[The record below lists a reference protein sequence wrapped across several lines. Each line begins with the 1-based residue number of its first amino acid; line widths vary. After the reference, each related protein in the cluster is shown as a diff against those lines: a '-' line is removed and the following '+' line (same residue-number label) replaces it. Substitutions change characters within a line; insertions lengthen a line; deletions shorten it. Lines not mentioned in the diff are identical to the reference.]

1 MRDKRSAGRSS
12 RKEHILAL
20 VLLSLLLW
28 LNPACQVTAQTA
40 AIPATVDVSAMGSA
54 TYSIP
59 VEVVPGTGGMQPNL
73 AIVYNSLGGNGQLGT
88 KWSLQGLSAITRTIP
103 DRYLDGYMNPITFN
117 ASDRYTLDGKRL
129 ILLDGVNYH
138 NGTALYCFEN
148 DDLSRIQLAYHGD
161 GTGFEC
167 ITADGSIIEY
177 GCTANA
183 RLTVGNA
190 VMSWMVNR
198 VTDAEGNSMTF
209 TYGQSNGE
217 IWIERIDY
225 TYNENALL
233 LTPYA
238 SVEFS
243 YGMLQHP
250 GDMYVSGRTFR
261 QSRLL
266 KDIAVQYQGNQVRR
280 YHLGYVQNGF
290 TAHLDTVTL
299 LNANDESLSTTRI
312 IWESPSEFTSDA
324 DNSAVPGGYTAVAG
338 NFNGDRLY
346 DVFAVN
352 RATSDPETFRLL
364 IRKPDGSYQNMSSQ
378 YQWQYGTPDFE
389 SMTACDM
396 DGDGIDEIVY
406 RTTGI
411 PTASCFALKLQV
423 DGNTVSAT
431 QLLLA
436 SDLFPGQPLLG
447 DFDGDG
453 VAEAMIP
460 VGVDRHFRQYGMEGM
475 NVNDTVNLLLKADA
489 MCAGDFTGDGKAD
502 LMLFKEQTGKVYS
515 YNTQTC
521 RWFNYGAFQLPDSC
535 RQAMAA
541 DFNGDGLTDLLLWV
555 KDNQDNLWVA
565 AINQGQSQWT
575 LNVMTDM
582 DVAHWMCP
590 LIGTESVPYPK
601 HPALILDVNGDG
613 RSDILQP
620 VEDLTVK
627 VYLSQGVYNNQF
639 NTVASHFSH
648 TDGQLFFTNM
658 SNRVQSYFTVG
669 DFDGNGIADL
679 MFYNPNLGTQPST
692 VKYFYRNSLGGH
704 YVERVTDAMR
714 KVVKFDYSTLSML
727 QRRYVGTDMNRMPF
741 PVVRNLLVSDCHG
754 GFDTTSYYYGD
765 VDYDLTRNAWLG
777 FRRFG
782 VFHDG
787 MLTEHT
793 FRRLPRTGGDAF
805 PLLVPDSMTVYS
817 MAPGTVP
824 TAWTYS
830 SGGMGW
836 TTPVDIPVERTRTLS
851 AALWRNSASGT
862 VLFMPYSREQ
872 RQTDSLNNTLT
883 VTTLTMDTTL
893 WRVKSKDVKRMYATG
908 STAIVDEETVSY
920 QYGNIMRPNGR
931 STQLPVRIVTRH
943 WNSPD
948 HTLYRETVRSLVYTQ
963 GRLSRETVADNG
975 DHSVV
980 TDYTYTVAG
989 TPKRVTVTPDGAA
1002 SRYTEHQYDGTYRFV
1017 IRSIDHAGNVTLA
1030 THDNA
1035 TGKVLT
1041 TTDING
1047 LVTRNHYDD
1056 WGRKVRIENPDG
1068 TVSETSYTFGGGGDF
1083 QQVSLLVTGTASGEP
1098 ERRSYYDA
1106 LGREIHTY
1114 EGGTGFSD
1122 AVYDR
1127 KGHLVRRTSIPYA
1140 YASASDGDKQW
1151 MVYSCDRFGRVVLD
1165 SSSHQRNSYSFHPLA
1180 YNGNSYQPY
1189 SSVTNNLGATSTTF
1203 YDAAGRVARVQDN
1216 GGTVDYLY
1224 DYTMQDG
1231 VLCDQTRITLG
1242 GHTTTIITDSRGNR
1256 LSLSDPDAGTTVSEY
1271 NAWDELVGQTDAN
1284 GNQTAIGY
1292 DNQGRMVLRTYTAV
1306 GGGSE
1311 SFGFEYNSSYTPN
1324 ERGKGKLARVTRD
1337 GATYRVFGYDAY
1349 GRLSSESKTI
1359 DGATHTHQYTYNA
1372 EGQLLTRTFPDAFS
1386 LRYVYDS
1393 HGRLRIVKDDAT
1405 GDAIYTVDSR
1415 TDIGQ
1420 PKLCWYGNGTGVRYI
1435 YNTQGLPVTI
1445 KYGYRELEDPVIIFD
1460 PDLRTRLDDPGSVDI
1475 YTVGDQYATLTYGYN
1490 DKGYIT
1496 SRGDLNTAQYE
1507 SYTYDA
1513 LGRLT
1518 QVSVDGVQNYYFG
1531 YDGSGN
1537 MTQNSRVSADYLG
1550 YDASQPHAVSSVR
1563 ATEGSISPSRCE
1575 VSYNRRNRPAS
1586 ITEEDWKLN
1595 LSYGAGLQRE
1605 KSVLTYEGN
1614 PVRTT
1619 LFISGDCEHEETPTF
1634 SRYIDYIKVGGQT
1647 VALHVYN
1654 ETANGDSIYY
1664 VQTDLLGSWERVVD
1678 ADKNVV
1684 QSSHFDPWGNRMS
1697 PTDWTSSQDG
1707 SGFRF
1712 HRGFTGHEHY
1722 DEFGII
1728 NMNARLYDPALGRFF
1743 SPDPQVQSPFSTQ
1756 GFNRYSYCGNNPVM
1770 YSDPDGEFAWMIP
1783 VIISTS
1789 IGIYSGG
1796 VIANNGE
1803 YNPFKWDYSSGK
1815 TWGYMGAGGIVGFA
1829 SGFLGWA
1836 ITTAQIPMANTIS
1849 LMASSFVNS
1858 VGTNLYTGGQTP
1870 ISISFGFGSYDIT
1883 NSVFHTFSK
1892 DNKWYENF
1900 AYSFGALAILP
1911 DIVSLVFGGGENI
1924 IINSEKTSKKGG
1936 KWGHSS
1942 ITNTYGE
1949 TIISVGPKGGYTAE
1963 SKNLIDIWRDSQL
1976 PADISWDNY
1985 WSEAGTWSVN
1995 LPNISTNILYKY
2007 VSKVTRWNLLFN
2019 SCVGH
2024 TTRALWLAGVPT
2036 LYLLHPHML
2045 NVQLFL
2051 RQLGIYSSPYVY
2063 QL

>member
-1 MRDKRSAGRSS
+1 MKKA
-12 RKEHILAL
+12 KILC
-20 VLLSLLLW
+20 LLSLLMLMHTAKD
-28 LNPACQVTAQTA
+28 LCAQTA
-40 AIPATVDVSAMGSA
+40 AIPATVDVSGAGA
-54 TYSIP
+54 AVYSIP
-59 VEVVPGTGGMQPNL
+59 IEVVPGTGGMQPNL
-73 AIVYNSLGGNGQLGT
+73 AIIYNSLGGNGQLGT

-209 TYGQSNGE
+209 TYSQSNGE

-266 KDIAVQYQGNQVRR
+266 KDIAVLYQGCQVRR

-299 LNANDESLSTTRI
+299 LNAHDEPLSSTRI
-312 IWESPSEFTSDA
+312 IWERPTEFTSDA
-324 DNSAVPGGYTAVAG
+324 DNSAVTARYKAVAG

-352 RATSDPETFRLL
+352 VSSPDPCTFRLML
-364 IRKPDGSYQNMSSQ
+364 RNPDGTYQTLSSV
-378 YQWQYGTPDFE
+378 YPWQNGTPDWE

-406 RTTGI
+406 RTTGY

-423 DGNTVSAT
+423 NGGTVSAS
-431 QLLLA
+431 QMLMV
-436 SDLFPGQPLLG
+436 SDYHPGQPLLG

-453 VAEAMIP
+453 VAEAMVP
-460 VGVDRHFRQYGMEGM
+460 VDTNRHFRQYGMEGM
-475 NVNDTVNLLLKADA
+475 NVNDTMNLLLKADA

-555 KDNQDNLWVA
+555 KNNQDNQWVA
-565 AINQGQSQWT
+565 AINQGQNLWT
-575 LNVMTDM
+575 LNVMTGMNVD
-582 DVAHWMCP
+582 HWMCP
-590 LIGTESVPYPK
+590 VSGTASIPCPKYPT
-601 HPALILDVNGDG
+601 LILDVNGDG

-648 TDGQLFFTNM
+648 TDGQLFFTQINY
-658 SNRVQSYFTVG
+658 SVQCYFTVG

-679 MFYNPNLGTQPST
+679 MFYNPNTGTQPST

-714 KVVKFDYSTLSML
+714 KTVKFEYSTLSML

-741 PVVRNLLVSDCHG
+741 PVVKNLLVSDCHG

-765 VDYDLTRNAWLG
+765 VDYDTLRKAWLG

-782 VFHDG
+782 MFHDG

-793 FRRLPRTGGDAF
+793 FKRLPRTGGGAF
-805 PLLVPDSMTVYS
+805 HLLVPDSTTVYS

-824 TAWTYS
+824 TAWLYS
-830 SGGMGW
+830 TGGMGW
-836 TTPVDIPVERTRTLS
+836 TTSADIPVERTRNFS
-851 AALWRNSASGT
+851 ASLWRNTASGT
-862 VLFMPYSREQ
+862 VAFMPYSREL

-908 STAIVDEETVSY
+908 SSDIADEEFVSC
-920 QYGNIMRPNGR
+920 QYSNILRPNGWR
-931 STQLPVRIVTRH
+931 TQLPVQIVTRH

-948 HTLYRETVRSLVYTQ
+948 HSLCRETTRTLAYTL
-963 GRLSRETVADNG
+963 GRLSRETVTDNG
-975 DHSVV
+975 GHSVV
-980 TDYTYTVAG
+980 TDYTYTDAG
-989 TPKRVTVTPDGAA
+989 TPKRVTVTPDMTT
-1002 SRYTEHQYDGTYRFV
+1002 SRYTDYQYDGTFRFV
-1017 IRSIDHAGNVTLA
+1017 TRCTDHAGNVTLA

-1041 TTDING
+1041 STDING
-1047 LVTRNHYDD
+1047 LVTRYEYDD
-1056 WGRKVRIENPDG
+1056 WGRRVRTENPDG
-1068 TVSETSYTFGGGGDF
+1068 TVAETDYTYGGGGDF
-1083 QQVSLLVTGTASGEP
+1083 QQVSLLVTETASGEP

-1106 LGREIHTY
+1106 LGREIHSY
-1114 EGGTGFSD
+1114 VGGTGFSD
-1122 AVYDR
+1122 AVYDC
-1127 KGHLVRRTSIPYA
+1127 KGHLVRRTTVP
-1140 YASASDGDKQW
+1140 YASAGDSDGDKQW
-1151 MVYSCDRFGRVVLD
+1151 TVYSRDRFGRVILD
-1165 SSSHQRNSYSFHPLA
+1165 SSRYQRNSYCFHALS
-1180 YNGNSYQPY
+1180 YNGNSFLPY
-1189 SSVTNNLGATSTTF
+1189 SSVTNNLGATCTTY
-1203 YDAAGRVARVQDN
+1203 YDAAGRVARVRDN

-1224 DYTMQDG
+1224 DYLVQDG
-1231 VLCDQTRITLG
+1231 AVCERTRITLG
-1242 GHTTTIITDSRGNR
+1242 EHTTTVVTDSRGNR
-1256 LSLSDPDAGTTVSEY
+1256 LSLSDPDAGTTVSVY
-1271 NAWDELVGQTDAN
+1271 SSWDELLLQTDAN
-1284 GNQTAIGY
+1284 GNQTVMGY
-1292 DNQGRMVLRTYTAV
+1292 DNQGRMTLRICDGETFT
-1306 GGGSE
+1306 
-1311 SFGFEYNSSYTPN
+1311 FEYNSTYTQN
-1324 ERGKGKLARVTRD
+1324 ERGKGKLARVTR
-1337 GATYRVFGYDAY
+1337 GGVTYRTFSYDAY
-1349 GRLSSESKTI
+1349 GRLRSDSKTI
-1359 DGATHTHQYTYNA
+1359 DGTPYTHLYSYNSD
-1372 EGQLLTRTFPDAFS
+1372 GQLLTRTYPDGFS
-1386 LRYVYDS
+1386 LRYVYDA
-1393 HGRLRIVKDDAT
+1393 HGRLRIVKDNT
-1405 GDAIYTVDSR
+1405 TEDAIYTVGSR
-1415 TDIGQ
+1415 TDIGL
-1420 PKLCWYGNGTGVRYI
+1420 PELCWYGNATGVRYT
-1435 YNTQGLPVTI
+1435 YNTAGLPVVI
-1445 KYGYRELEDPVIIFD
+1445 KYGYRELLDIPIIA
-1460 PDLRTRLDDPGSVDI
+1460 DPGDGSGIRLGDPENPEL

-1490 DKGYIT
+1490 DKGYIVT
-1496 SRGDLNTAQYE
+1496 RGDQNTSQYE
-1507 SYTYDA
+1507 NFTYDA
-1513 LGRLT
+1513 MGRLT

-1537 MTQNSRVSADYLG
+1537 MTLNSRVSADYLE
-1550 YDASQPHAVSSVR
+1550 YDADQPHAVSGIH
-1563 ATEGSISPSRCE
+1563 ATEGSISPARCE
-1575 VSYNRRNRPAS
+1575 VNYNRRNRPAS

-1619 LFISGDCEHEETPTF
+1619 RFISDDCEREVTSTF
-1634 SRYIDYIKVGGQT
+1634 SRYIDYIKVDGRT

-1654 ETANGDSIYY
+1654 ETADRDSIYY

-1678 ADKNVV
+1678 EDKNVV
-1684 QSSHFDPWGNRMS
+1684 QRSHFDPWGNRMS

-1728 NMNARLYDPALGRFF
+1728 NMNARLYDPVIGRFF

-1770 YSDPDGEFAWMIP
+1770 YSDPDGEIAWIVP
-1783 VIISTS
+1783 ALIGAII
-1789 IGIYSGG
+1789 GMYSGG
-1796 VIANNGE
+1796 VLANDGE
-1803 YNPFKWDYSSGK
+1803 YNPFRWNYNSGT
-1815 TWGYMGAGGIVGFA
+1815 TWGYMLGGCITGFF
-1829 SGFLGWA
+1829 SGWA
-1836 ITTAQIPMANTIS
+1836 GAAIAASQIPMANTVS
-1849 LMASSFVNS
+1849 LVASSFISS
-1858 VGTNLYTGGQTP
+1858 VGTNIYTDERVP
-1870 ISISFGFGSYDIT
+1870 VSFNFGFFSYNFT
-1883 NSVFHTFSK
+1883 
-1892 DNKWYENF
+1892 DNTWDWMFKSGNGCFENIG
-1900 AYSFGALAILP
+1900 YIFGAMANLSDILIGSNP
-1911 DIVSLVFGGGENI
+1911 QKVDLVTQHGDKDG
-1924 IINSEKTSKKGG
+1924 
-1936 KWGHSS
+1936 GHSALVKHQTMTS
-1942 ITNTYGE
+1942 SSEGDPNR
-1949 TIISVGPKGGYTAE
+1949 IISVGP
-1963 SKNLIDIWRDSQL
+1963 NLSDRRSWHWKQGTNLWKTYSNKYSSIWRQ
-1976 PADISWDNY
+1976 
-1985 WSEAGTWSVN
+1985 SVN
-1995 LPNISTNILYKY
+1995 VNMRTITKYANWLNRLQNNGKLIYSVEIS
-2007 VSKVTRWNLLFN
+2007 
-2019 SCVGH
+2019 SCVTH
-2024 TTRALWLAGVPT
+2024 TSIALNLSGVFNIGIFPSLLNAEMLLWSNGIRPWSYLHL
-2036 LYLLHPHML
+2036 LY
-2045 NVQLFL
+2045 
-2051 RQLGIYSSPYVY
+2051 Y
-2063 QL
+2063 